1 MSDPWVTNA
10 QTWINTTYGHI
21 PAIGTV
27 PTDGKTGWPIMYALT
42 RALQRELGITSLSD
56 TFGETTLGMLG
67 AMAPIGATPP
77 AGGETSAAVKK
88 YRRIVKIVQAAMY
101 CKGYN
106 GGDGEI
112 NGVWSATTTAGI
124 VKLRGEMGISTTNKD
139 VSSKVF
145 KALLNMDAYVLVSGG
160 SATIR
165 TIQREL
171 NGRYAGGRRDFYI
184 IPTDGFYSRDVQR
197 GMMYAIQYE
206 LGMNDST
213 ANGNFGPGTRQGL
226 SDHANFGVNG
236 TGFLVKL
243 YQAALIFNGFTTLYS
258 STFTSNTAA
267 VTRAFQGFCK
277 LDVTGRSDLRTWAS
291 LLVSTGDVDRP
302 GTACDTIRE
311 ITPARAATL
320 VSRGYRTVGRYLT
333 NTPEEEAA
341 PDRPLDK
348 NIKPNELANIFA
360 AGMSVFPIFQEG
372 GTGTQFFNYDAGFTA
387 GYRAH
392 EAAVSYGFKAGTTI
406 YFAVDFDAL
415 EHEVHTHVVP
425 YFEGVNAGIEH
436 YGSRYKIGIYGS
448 RNTCSIVSSQG
459 LATLSFVSG
468 MSTGFSGNLGYPLP
482 ANWAFDQILEY
493 EEGSGDGWVNIDK
506 NIQSGR
512 DQGQTS
518 VTVPPTSQT
527 LDVRL
532 PAATVAPFKSALVES
547 ISKEL
552 TDTQKL
558 IAVRTRLQV
567 ADHVV
572 AADSLVTNLSRE
584 FKMRKSLLQ
593 TVFAWEA
600 ACFNPTD
607 VGADELVVKSH
618 QWRLGTGTQPSQ
630 LKYDSST
637 GLCQIF
643 ADTAIRAIN
652 WAQQRGMTGEPV
664 RDPNN
669 LDHVFEI
676 WNRLHSENAF
686 NVRVAALVLAHG
698 AYENGITGSLL
709 TLDDAQVEVALA
721 SYNDAGYGVKVGRI
735 YRAIEPFNKQA
746 RGS

>member
-42 RALQRELGITSLSD
+42 RALQRELGITALSD

-67 AMAPIGATPP
+67 AMPPIGATPP

-112 NGVWSATTTAGI
+112 NGVWSTTTTAGI
-124 VKLRGEMGISTTNKD
+124 IKLRGEMGISTTNKD
-139 VSSKVF
+139 VSPKVF

-171 NGRYAGGRRDFYI
+171 NSRYAGGRKDFYI

-213 ANGNFGPGTRQGL
+213 ANGNFGPGTKQGL

-258 STFTSNTAA
+258 TTFTNNTAA
-267 VTRAFQGFCK
+267 VTRKFQAFCK

-311 ITPARAATL
+311 ITPARADTL
-320 VSRGYRTVGRYLT
+320 VARGYRTVGRYLT
-333 NTPEEEAA
+333 NTPNVV
-341 PDRPLDK
+341 DPLDK

-372 GTGTQFFNYDAGFTA
+372 GTGTPYFNYDAGFTA

-415 EHEVHTHVVP
+415 EHEVYDHVVP

-436 YGSRYKIGIYGS
+436 YGDRYKIGIYGS

-518 VTVPPTSQT
+518 VAVPPTSLT
-527 LDVRL
+527 LDVNL
-532 PAATVAPFKSALVES
+532 PAGSSSPFKTTLAER
-547 ISKEL
+547 ISTEL
-552 TDTQKL
+552 TDAQKL
-558 IAVRTRLQV
+558 IAIRTRQQV
-567 ADHVV
+567 ADHVA
-572 AADSLVTNLSRE
+572 AADTLVTNLSRE
-584 FKMRKSLLQ
+584 FKMRKSLIQ

-600 ACFNPTD
+600 ACLNPTD
-607 VGADELVVKSH
+607 LAADDIVTKSH
-618 QWRLGTGTQPSQ
+618 AWRLRTGAQPSV

-643 ADTAIRAIN
+643 AETAIRAIN
-652 WAQQRGMTGEPV
+652 WARQRGMTGEPV
-664 RDPNN
+664 RDPDN
-669 LDHVFEI
+669 LNHIFEI
-676 WNRLHSENAF
+676 WNRLRTDSNF
-686 NVRVAALVLAHG
+686 NLRSAALTLAHG
-698 AYENGITGSLL
+698 AYENGLTGSLL

-721 SYNDAGYGVKVGRI
+721 SYNDAGYGVKVARI
-735 YRAIEPFNKQA
+735 YRAIEVYNKQA
-746 RGS
+746 RGN